1 MLRPRISARR
11 RTSISSCQYLESS
24 YPGGEKV
31 QPSTSVISFLIA
43 RSWRVVASASPTHG
57 NFDSCEVNA
66 AIRPGEERTI
76 EAGTST
82 HTGRRVLCAHFQTA
96 DEGDATMTVARQPE
110 NRDALPVDWDR
121 YWGSPAPFYRKELR
135 ALKAEF
141 EHLAST
147 VDCADEAAA
156 FSHLVHP
163 FTNRVRPVHR
173 WFHYKEAFAPELARE
188 IVGRLGAGNSGV
200 VVDPFA
206 GVATTQLALQLDPR
220 IQRVLGV
227 EYSPLAHFIG
237 KTKLGWAGLRA
248 DYLDKKASDVL
259 RFKRRTRVTIPELAA
274 FHDNEILPEAIS
286 RDLASARDRIREVSR
301 GRVRDFFLLGL
312 AAVVEDVSG
321 AAKDGRALRIS
332 RNRMR
337 RSTSLAGE
345 VGLPVR
351 SALRRQYDAMLAD
364 LRLLGDQRST
374 GQRAPV
380 NHLRGDAR
388 DLSAALQGEVEPQGV
403 GLFMYSPP
411 YLNCIDYTEVYKL
424 ELWLLEFVSNQQQF
438 RNVRLGTLRSH
449 PSVEFPT
456 RNYISG
462 TLGVQ
467 HNLTYVIRAIS
478 SFVERHHVRPV
489 NGRVIWNYFDD
500 MTKVLQEQYQYLEPG
515 GHAACIVA
523 NSTFSSRD
531 RQDDG
536 TWVER
541 WRLPILTDVLLA
553 HIAKAIGFDS
563 VNIWRARD
571 LQPRN
576 VLSGA
581 ARESLI
587 VMRKA

>member
-1 MLRPRISARR
+1 
-11 RTSISSCQYLESS
+11 
-24 YPGGEKV
+24 
-31 QPSTSVISFLIA
+31 
-43 RSWRVVASASPTHG
+43 
-57 NFDSCEVNA
+57 
-66 AIRPGEERTI
+66 
-76 EAGTST
+76 
-82 HTGRRVLCAHFQTA
+82 
-96 DEGDATMTVARQPE
+96 MTVAHQPASG
-110 NRDALPVDWDR
+110 DALPIEWDR
-121 YWGSPAPFYRKELR
+121 YWGSPIPFHRKELA

-141 EHLAST
+141 ERLAST
-147 VDCADEAAA
+147 ISCSDESAA

-188 IVGRLGAGNSGV
+188 IVGRLGVGSSGV
-200 VVDPFA
+200 VVDSFA
-206 GVATTQLALQLDPR
+206 GVATTQLALQCDPR
-220 IQRVLGV
+220 IQQTLGV

-237 KTKLGWAGLRA
+237 KTKLGWADMKA
-248 DYLDKKASDVL
+248 DYLEKKTSEVL
-259 RFKRRTRVTIPELAA
+259 RFSRRTRVTIPELTA
-274 FHDNEILPEAIS
+274 FHDEEILSEAVS

-301 GRVRDFFLLGL
+301 GRVRDFLLLGL

-321 AAKDGRALRIS
+321 AGKDGRALRIS
-332 RNRMR
+332 RNRLR

-345 VGLPVR
+345 IGLPVR
-351 SALRRQYDAMLAD
+351 TALRRQYEAMLAD
-364 LRLLGDQRST
+364 LRLLD
-374 GQRAPV
+374 GQRQAAQRATV

-388 DLSAALQGEVEPQGV
+388 DLSAAFHGEIAPQSV
-403 GLFMYSPP
+403 GLFTYSPP

-424 ELWLLEFVSNQQQF
+424 ELWLLEFVTSQKEF
-438 RNVRLGTLRSH
+438 RDIRLGTLRSH

-456 RNYISG
+456 RNYIG
-462 TLGVQ
+462 EILGIQ
-467 HNLTYVIRAIS
+467 HNLAYIVRAIS

-489 NGRVIWNYFDD
+489 NGRTIWNYFDD
-500 MTKVLQEQYQYLEPG
+500 MTKVLQQQYHYLEPG
-515 GHAACIVA
+515 GQSVCIVA
-523 NSTFSSRD
+523 NSTFSRRD

-563 VNIWRARD
+563 VGIWRARD

-587 VMRKA
+587 VMQKA